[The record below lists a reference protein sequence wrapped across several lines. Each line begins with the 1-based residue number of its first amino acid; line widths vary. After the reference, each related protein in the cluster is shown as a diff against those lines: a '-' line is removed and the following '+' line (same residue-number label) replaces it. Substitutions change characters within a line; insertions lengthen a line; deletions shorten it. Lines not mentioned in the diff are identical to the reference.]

1 MPVRVRVVTIPG
13 RVTSVCSSPVEPLT
27 LRWPDDP
34 RWHALLGPVAP
45 VLERA
50 LARLSPAPSVLP
62 PLVEGDTGGPLVD
75 VRPDGVALDPALLA
89 GAHPLDA
96 ARGEASDEARLVALD
111 RWRRAAAAVLEGM
124 ALAALPEEPGAP
136 GWWRRARAVEAADR
150 AAPEL
155 GVLWPELVD
164 WFEAPER
171 GAADGRRAAWLARW
185 ARGRAGGADP
195 AWAAPTPETWRA
207 FGRWLF
213 DPAGASVGAPVLLA
227 PTTAGPG
234 AWEAAPLSFRRV
246 RVEAG
251 PAGGR
256 LDVTG
261 AAAEPVALA
270 AGERATVLLASVSGG
285 PASAALAPAGPVGAW
300 TLRSG
305 RTDQRFGAAR
315 GIDLVLRPDGTG
327 EVTLADAFIGPAT
340 EDALSL
346 AERFGVSG
354 TIVGRWRM
362 VGTDGDTATIELGDV
377 RPVGVTVHPRGRFGF
392 AIPAGP
398 ILGRAEGWL
407 SRVGGTRW
415 RVRPIE
421 DGGVEAEGRD
431 LGPTVVLRFA
441 KG

>member
-1 MPVRVRVVTIPG
+1 
-13 RVTSVCSSPVEPLT
+13 
-27 LRWPDDP
+27 
-34 RWHALLGPVAP
+34 
-45 VLERA
+45 
-50 LARLSPAPSVLP
+50 
-62 PLVEGDTGGPLVD
+62 
-75 VRPDGVALDPALLA
+75 
-89 GAHPLDA
+89 
-96 ARGEASDEARLVALD
+96 
-111 RWRRAAAAVLEGM
+111 
-124 ALAALPEEPGAP
+124 
-136 GWWRRARAVEAADR
+136 
-150 AAPEL
+150 
-155 GVLWPELVD
+155 
-164 WFEAPER
+164 APER
-171 GAADGRRAAWLARW
+171 GVADGRRAAWLARW
-185 ARGRAGGADP
+185 ARVRAGGADP
-195 AWAAPTPETWRA
+195 AWAPPTPESWRA

-213 DPAGASVGAPVLLA
+213 DPAGASVGAPVVLA
-227 PTTAGPG
+227 PTTAQPG

-246 RVEAG
+246 RLAAG

-256 LDVTG
+256 LHADG
-261 AAAEPVALA
+261 AAVAEPLALP

-285 PASAALAPAGPVGAW
+285 PASARLDPAGPVGPW
-300 TLRSG
+300 ILRSG

-315 GIDLVLRPDGTG
+315 GIELVLRPDGVG

-346 AERFGVSG
+346 AARFGVSG
-354 TIVGRWRM
+354 MILGRWRL
-362 VGTDGDTATIELGDV
+362 VGTDGDTATIELSDV
-377 RPVGVTVHPRGRFGF
+377 NPVGVTVHPRGRRGF